1 MLELRGGLLMSA
13 LRSRIGASSL
23 ALLLFV
29 AACGRD
35 PVGPRAPSAVLGD
48 LANVATPPT
57 VPSLSADLHVLRQA
71 ATAPALE
78 TYQISFWACRDA
90 ASTITVNYLPAAG
103 ASAGQPFLRF
113 DIPRGGLLSVPTE
126 WRSGP
131 LRLGQHDSVRITL
144 TIDPATFAV
153 QFAPTGLV
161 FSRQHPATLA
171 IWYGNAD
178 PDLNGDGVVNS
189 ADQALENQLAVW
201 VRESQPAPWRRLSSV
216 SVTGQWIST
225 LVPHFSE
232 YAVSW

>member
-1 MLELRGGLLMSA
+1 MGA

-23 ALLLFV
+23 ALLLVV
-29 AACGRD
+29 AACEN
-35 PVGPRAPSAVLGD
+35 PVGPRAPSNDVGGLAGAASAAAV
-48 LANVATPPT
+48 TT
-57 VPSLSADLHVLRQA
+57 SLHVLRQA

-153 QFAPTGLV
+153 QFAPSGLV

-201 VRESQPAPWRRLSSV
+201 VREQTPAPWRRLSSGTV
-216 SVTGQWIST
+216 SGEWIST